1 MKLKIFSEPTMLQNL
16 YLYYDEETKK
26 GVVIDPGNGGDE
38 ALSFIEDTGVEVQMI
53 LLTHAHFDHMLVME
67 KMRDKTGAPVLIHKD
82 DAPILR
88 DSYLNRSANILPQ
101 PLEFTADRLLEDGD
115 ILSVGSAIL
124 RVFHTPGHTPGGV
137 CYYDEQSQLVFTGD
151 TLFYQSIGRSDF
163 DYSDGSLLISSI
175 QKKLFTLP
183 DGVKVYPGHMK
194 ATSIGHERK
203 YNPFVG
209 ME

>member
-53 LLTHAHFDHMLVME
+53 LLTHAHFDHMLAME

-101 PLEFTADRLLEDGD
+101 PLEFTPDRLLEDGD
-115 ILSVGSAIL
+115 SLSVGSAIL